1 MVVRLLPTCASI
13 PYSHTRRSKH
23 TEYMYIASYLHVYVD
38 PYSIWNV
45 FPLFF
50 SRHARYLM
58 MGRSLAWS
66 DPRQTSATKVSI
78 FCHLEVGQLE
88 MVNTHIRRVGQMYVL
103 KLKMSLLYSSSP
115 FMHTHTHTYTHMPT
129 HAHTHTH
136 TQTWSSNTVI
146 SLSFVCWSKKRYHS
160 SGTC

>member
-1 MVVRLLPTCASI
+1 MKITNHTVVRLLPTCASI

-38 PYSIWNV
+38 PYFIRNV

-50 SRHARYLM
+50 YRHARYLM
-58 MGRSLAWS
+58 MGRSLCLVWS
-66 DPRQTSATKVSI
+66 PPDICNKSKHLLPSGGRATGN
-78 FCHLEVGQLE
+78 GQCSHKE
-88 MVNTHIRRVGQMYVL
+88 SRAGVCSEIE
-103 KLKMSLLYSSSP
+103 MSLLYSSSP
-115 FMHTHTHTYTHMPT
+115 FM
-129 HAHTHTH
+129 HTH